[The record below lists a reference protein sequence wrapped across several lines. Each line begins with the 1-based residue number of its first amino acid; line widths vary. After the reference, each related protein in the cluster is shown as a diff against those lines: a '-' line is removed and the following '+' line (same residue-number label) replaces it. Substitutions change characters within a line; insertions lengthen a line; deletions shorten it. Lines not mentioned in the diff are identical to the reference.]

1 MFESFRDIIDKVSES
16 TLHVA
21 SASEELSA
29 ITERNSAGVRSQQ
42 IEAEQVA
49 TAMNEMTATVQEV
62 ARNAALAAQSASEA
76 NNEALEGKKMVQT
89 TIDAINELSGEVDNA
104 SHVIQKVESES
115 LKIGSVLDVIRG
127 IAEQTNLLALNA
139 AIEAAR
145 AGEQGRGFAVVAD
158 EVRTLASRTQN
169 STLEIQNMIE
179 QLQTGARSA
188 VVVIDASRK
197 KADESVQRA
206 ERAGRSLESITLS
219 VATINDMNTQ
229 IASAA
234 EEQNSVAEE
243 INRNII
249 NINHVAQETADSAEQ
264 TTMASEGLARLASEL
279 QSLVAQFKL

>member
-1 MFESFRDIIDKVSES
+1 
-16 TLHVA
+16 
-21 SASEELSA
+21 
-29 ITERNSAGVRSQQ
+29 
-42 IEAEQVA
+42 
-49 TAMNEMTATVQEV
+49 
-62 ARNAALAAQSASEA
+62 
-76 NNEALEGKKMVQT
+76 
-89 TIDAINELSGEVDNA
+89 
-104 SHVIQKVESES
+104 
-115 LKIGSVLDVIRG
+115 VLDVIRG